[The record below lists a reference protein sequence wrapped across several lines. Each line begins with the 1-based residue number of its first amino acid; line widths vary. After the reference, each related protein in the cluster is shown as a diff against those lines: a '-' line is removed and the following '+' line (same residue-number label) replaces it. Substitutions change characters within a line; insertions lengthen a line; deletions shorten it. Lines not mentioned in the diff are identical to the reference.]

1 MARKGQLQKAVT
13 INGVRKFF
21 YGKTYEEIEEKIQK
35 YQNGT
40 QLDFCKEYEDW
51 LYTIKKFT
59 VKESTFD
66 RLETTYRTM
75 IKSKFGR
82 MGLDNVSARFVQTYI
97 NQLAKTYS
105 YSSVKKCYEALNEFY
120 KHMVKY
126 KVISENPI
134 EFVTIPRKEYYE
146 VKEKVIEI
154 PSRED
159 VQRLIDYTYSIKENG
174 EYRFCQVHTHGIILI
189 IYTGLRAGE
198 LLALKWSDIDFDKK
212 EMRINSTMAR
222 VKVRDRRKK
231 TKYEEKEN
239 EPKTKNG
246 KRTVYLNRKAVE
258 ALQAIKEYQNG
269 TCEHVMSVRGSPI
282 TYASLLKILYRV
294 QDAAGL
300 ARHGLHIY
308 RHYFASECLTLGIKP
323 IELSRMLGHARVN
336 ITLDIYGHL
345 TETMKDDVKSRLELM

>member
-21 YGKTYEEIEEKIQK
+21 YGKTEAEIEEKIQK
-35 YQNGT
+35 YQDGIE
-40 QLDFCKEYEDW
+40 LEFCKEYEDW
-51 LYTIKKFT
+51 LYTIKKYM

-66 RLETTYRTM
+66 RIETTYRTM
-75 IKSKFGR
+75 IKPKFGR
-82 MGLDNVSARFVQTYI
+82 MGLDNVSARYVQTYI
-97 NQLAKTYS
+97 NQLAKMYS

-120 KHMVKY
+120 KHMVRY
-126 KVISENPI
+126 KVTLENPI

-146 VKEKVIEI
+146 VKEKEITI
-154 PSRED
+154 PSRDE
-159 VQRLIDYTYSIKENG
+159 VQRLIDNTYAVKDNG
-174 EYRFCQVHTHGIILI
+174 EYRFCQIHTHGIILI

-198 LLALKWSDIDFDKK
+198 LLALKWSDIDFEKK

-222 VKVRDRRKK
+222 VKVRDRRRKI
-231 TKYEEKEN
+231 KYEEKEN

-246 KRTVYLNRKAVE
+246 KRTVYLNRKAIE
-258 ALQAIKEYQNG
+258 ALKAIKEYQD
-269 TCEHVMSVRGSPI
+269 TPCEYVVSVRGSPV

-300 ARHGLHIY
+300 ARHGLHVY

-345 TETMKDDVKSRLELM
+345 TETMKEDVKSRLELM